1 MLAVLYGS
9 RIVTTSGLYFQ
20 PSSLIWDA
28 SEVSFISAVYL
39 YSSISLAS
47 QPEAIQIQSSWFLTL
62 QPVFPSG
69 FFISSEKALLSCGRC
84 WWEGSLVREAQ
95 EWQLRCRDSVLWLWF
110 RGPSRAAGKP
120 SCPVAK
126 KRALELDAL
135 IGIMDPPLTDCDPRW
150 VALPQLLERSE
161 KGTGVCVVLRRCW
174 CNVLHL
180 PREERLCACSTWRQ
194 VGGRHQQPWHF
205 SCLHHGPWQPH
216 REGWSH
222 QSKAPKKLRIHRP
235 FLVDPA
241 TVMTCLSN
249 RFHTYA
255 SYKFSSLSLK
265 EILVPSPHLA
275 WNL

>member
-1 MLAVLYGS
+1 MVVELWPHQVCIFS
-9 RIVTTSGLYFQ
+9 PV
-20 PSSLIWDA
+20 PSSEMQAKSPSYRPCI
-28 SEVSFISAVYL
+28 F
-39 YSSISLAS
+39 
-47 QPEAIQIQSSWFLTL
+47 T
-62 QPVFPSG
+62 PVFHCHLNRKPSK
-69 FFISSEKALLSCGRC
+69 FRALDFSLSNQSFPQAFSSHLRKRSYPAELLRRC
-84 WWEGSLVREAQ
+84 WWEGSRVREAQ

-135 IGIMDPPLTDCDPRW
+135 VGIMDPPLTDCDPRW

-174 CNVLHL
+174 CNMLHL